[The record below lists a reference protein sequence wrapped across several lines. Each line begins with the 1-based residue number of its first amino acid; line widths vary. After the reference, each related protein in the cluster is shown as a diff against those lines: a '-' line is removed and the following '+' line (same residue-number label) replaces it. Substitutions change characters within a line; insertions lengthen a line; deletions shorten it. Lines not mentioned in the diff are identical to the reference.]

1 MRMVRSLVCGILL
14 SLGSVQVAVSQRP
27 VEVVTLGWAVDT
39 TEGPVRGI
47 VRTLLAYFR
56 LPHPGR
62 THTALWSATEQA
74 RFPYYDLTADLLYQG
89 FPATIV
95 EVTPAAA
102 DSSLWVAKTLFA
114 RADSGGTNIQP
125 LGLQRL
131 YAQRSAD
138 GWQLGSAL
146 PVLTRRWRVQRVGG
160 LVYHYDPSTSL
171 DRGRARLADLFID
184 SVAAVLGVARPPHVD
199 YYLATSFEAVRR
211 LQGLD
216 WALNRAMVGG
226 QAIPEDSLL
235 FSGAP
240 AFGEAFTHELVHLV
254 LAAYGSART
263 RHRFVEEGVA
273 TWLGGGSR
281 DPHYRAYVQLLVRY
295 QAAHPDSTLRDLLS
309 VFGGD
314 DSPFYASG
322 ALVADAVFR
331 RYGQD
336 GIRRLLAIGPS
347 NDVLFAVLP
356 GLLGIGPDSLE
367 QWWRAQPSRVLTQSS
382 RQGQRPS

>member
-1 MRMVRSLVCGILL
+1 MVRPPICAVLL
-14 SLGSVQVAVSQRP
+14 SLSSVQAAVSQRP
-27 VEVVTLGWAVDT
+27 VEVVTLGWAVDADT
-39 TEGPVRGI
+39 NQSPMREI
-47 VRTLLAYFR
+47 VRTVVAYFR

-62 THTALWSATEQA
+62 TPTALWSAEEQA
-74 RFPYYDLTADLLYQG
+74 RFPYYDLTADMLYQG

-95 EVTPAAA
+95 EVTPATA
-102 DSSLWVAKTLFA
+102 DSATWVVKTLFA

-131 YAQRSAD
+131 YARRSAD

-146 PVLTRRWRVQRVGG
+146 PVLTGRWREERVGG
-160 LVYHYDPSTSL
+160 IVYHYDPTTSL
-171 DRGRARLADLFID
+171 DRARARRADRFID
-184 SVAAVLGVARPPHVD
+184 SMAAVLGVARPARTD
-199 YYLATSFEAVRR
+199 YYLAPSFEAVRR
-211 LQGLD
+211 LQGFD

-226 QAIPEDSLL
+226 QAIPEDDLL

-281 DPHYRAYVQLLVRY
+281 GPHYRTYVQVLARY
-295 QAAHPDSTLRDLLS
+295 QAAHPDSTLHDLLS

-314 DSPFYASG
+314 DSPLYASG
-322 ALVADAVFR
+322 ALVADAVFQ

-336 GIRRLLAIGPS
+336 GIRRLLSIGPS
-347 NDVLFAVLP
+347 NDALFAALP
-356 GLLGIGPDSLE
+356 GLLGIRPDTLD
-367 QWWRAQPSRVLTQSS
+367 QWWHAQSS
-382 RQGQRPS
+382 RALSPSPR